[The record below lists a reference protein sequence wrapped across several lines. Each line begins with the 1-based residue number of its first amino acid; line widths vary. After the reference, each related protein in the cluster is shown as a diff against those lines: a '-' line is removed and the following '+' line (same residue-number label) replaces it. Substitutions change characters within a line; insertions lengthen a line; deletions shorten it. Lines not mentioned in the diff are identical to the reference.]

1 MEILKTGAC
10 PDKIDT
16 YKHLKRSIRILL
28 CSPNP
33 TKRVVLIFNHKDKQL
48 KRFIHDIVA
57 VN

>member
-1 MEILKTGAC
+1 MEILKSDAC
-10 PDKIDT
+10 PNKIDT

-33 TKRVVLIFNHKDKQL
+33 TTSVVFIYNHKDKHLQ
-48 KRFIHDIVA
+48 KFIHDIVA